1 MQYVS
6 ALFGLTG
13 SSSDIPS
20 VFLFDGRDGVD
31 VRGAE
36 TIQKGNEIAY
46 KARAVLGLNG
56 YLNPVRG
63 RKDNKYYFTTLKY
76 AWPVN
81 QKPTTDMDVVSLPS
95 PAVISGVCSYAETNT
110 FTPVSATH
118 KTTVL
123 GYGSDNAT
131 IHPGNV
137 VVGGTNGPYNQR
149 GDVLAVCDIIDDS
162 GAYRSIT
169 CNPAPYIVTATIRQ
183 TITPSGLVPK
193 FKYAQPNA
201 SLSFTSITGTGFPEA
216 YVKGNVPSYDVYQDQ
231 IGEDESVMLDS
242 GMFYWPGL
250 KSMVHLNS
258 DDFDSAYAKV
268 VPGTRPKFR
277 FKATKLLI

>member
-13 SSSDIPS
+13 SSGDIPS
-20 VFLFDGRDGVD
+20 VFLFDARDGVD
-31 VRGAE
+31 VRVAE

-76 AWPVN
+76 ACPVN
-81 QKPTTDMDVVSLPS
+81 QNPTTDMDVVSLPS
-95 PAVISGVCSYAETNT
+95 SAEISGVCSYAETNT

-123 GYGSDNAT
+123 GYGSEEAIT
-131 IHPGNV
+131 HPGNV
-137 VVGGTNGPYNQR
+137 VVRGNNGAYIQR
-149 GDVLAVCDIIDDS
+149 GDALAVCAIIDDS

-169 CNPAPYIVTATIRQ
+169 CDPVPYNVTSTIRQ
-183 TITPSGLVPK
+183 TITPSGLMPK

-201 SLSFTSITGTGFPEA
+201 SHSFTSVSGTGRPKVYA
-216 YVKGNVPSYDVYQDQ
+216 DGQVPNYDVYQDQ
-231 IGEDESVMLDS
+231 TGEDESVVLDS
-242 GMFYWPGL
+242 GMFYWPEL

-277 FKATKLLI
+277 FKATNLLI